1 MPVHLLLALSLA
13 AGAAPDV
20 ENAFVKV
27 GPNARV
33 PGRSK
38 DQTRAVV
45 LIHGL
50 KLHVIVPEKLGKPE
64 LRVWQ
69 QSDSIMVKEL
79 SKHADVFAFAYTQ
92 SAAVEEIAEGAK
104 LANRITELKKDGY
117 KEIILV
123 GHSAGGL
130 VARHLVEDNPKLGV
144 TRVIQVCAPN
154 TGSTLAAV
162 KAARDSQIAYLTSLS
177 RTSRTSVLAK
187 RKEIKV
193 PETIEFTCVIGLVR
207 LGTDG
212 VVATKSQWSEEL
224 QDQGISAHLLRS
236 THWDAMKTAKGA
248 ELISKLIREPQPRWK
263 ADEVAEAKKK
273 LLSGG

>member
-1 MPVHLLLALSLA
+1 MPASLILVLSLA
-13 AGAAPDV
+13 AGAAPEV
-20 ENAFVKV
+20 ENVFAKV

-50 KLHVIVPEKLGKPE
+50 RLHVIVPEKLGKPD

-69 QSDSIMVKEL
+69 QADSVLVKEL
-79 SKHADVFAFAYTQ
+79 SKHADVYAFAYNQ

-104 LANRITELKKDGY
+104 LADHIRALQKDGY
-117 KEIILV
+117 KEIVLV

-130 VARHLVEDNPKLGV
+130 VARHLVEDNPKLPV

-154 TGSTLAAV
+154 AGSTLAAV

-177 RTSRTSVLAK
+177 RTARATTLAK
-187 RKEIKV
+187 RKDIKV
-193 PETIEFTCVIGLVR
+193 PEAVEFTCVVASVR

-212 VVATKSQWSEEL
+212 IVSTKSQWSEDL
-224 QDQGISAHLLRS
+224 QQQGIPAHLLRT

-248 ELISKLIREPQPRWK
+248 ELISKLIRESQPRWK
-263 ADEVAEAKKK
+263 AEEVAEAKKK
-273 LLSGG
+273 LLNGG